1 MKTPLE
7 ILKEQF
13 GYEAF
18 RSPQAEIIEHVL
30 RGESALAVMPTGF
43 GKSLCFQ
50 IPAVLSPGLTLV
62 ISPLIALMKDQVD
75 QACRKGIPAAFI
87 NSSQSREE
95 KDAVLARVVEG
106 KVRVLYATPERFRK
120 AEFWAALEQV
130 QLSLFVVD
138 EAHCISEWGHDFR
151 PDYTRLGDIRKR
163 LGQPTTLAVTATAT
177 GEVRADILKQL
188 DLPHD
193 TQLFISGVD
202 RPNITLKSVEVHGL
216 AEKVRAIVGEH
227 FHVPGPKIVYFSL
240 IQTLQEVSREIHKLG
255 IEHLVY
261 HGQLGASDRRSMQ
274 NRFLR
279 GASNGYAND
288 VMLAT
293 PAFGLGI
300 NKENIRAVI
309 HAELPGSVEAYY
321 QEVGRAGRDGLP
333 AEGLLL
339 FDPDDIA
346 IQMDFIKWANP
357 DPGFLERTYSTLANN
372 TDRVRAEGIDFL
384 RRQLNFYNTRDFRV
398 ETALGTLE
406 RFGFIEGQSQDT
418 WRALEKPT
426 GELMDEELFR
436 KRLSGQHKKLLSMV
450 ELARSENIKEGVIE
464 YFQSES
470 LS

>member
-7 ILKEQF
+7 VLQTQF
-13 GYEAF
+13 GYSAF
-18 RSPQAEIIEHVL
+18 RPPQEEIISHVL
-30 RGESALAVMPTGF
+30 SGSSALAVMPTGF

-50 IPAVLSPGLTLV
+50 IPAVLSEGLTLV
-62 ISPLIALMKDQVD
+62 ISPLVALMKDQVD
-75 QACRKGIPAAFI
+75 QACRKGVKAAFI

-95 KDAVLARVVEG
+95 KEAVLARVVAG
-106 KVRVLYATPERFRK
+106 KVNLLYATPERFRK
-120 AEFWAALEQV
+120 PEFWAALEKRPIA
-130 QLSLFVVD
+130 LFVVD

-151 PDYTRLGDIRKR
+151 PDYTRLGDVRER
-163 LGQPTTLAVTATAT
+163 LGNPTTLAVTATAT
-177 GEVRADILKQL
+177 QDVRADILKQL
-188 DLPHD
+188 HLPND
-193 TQLFISGVD
+193 TSVFLSGVD
-202 RPNITLKSVEVHGL
+202 RPNLHLKSIEVHGL
-216 AEKVRAIVGEH
+216 AEKVRAIIGEH
-227 FHVPGPKIVYFSL
+227 HHVPGPKIVYFSL
-240 IQTLQEVSREIHKLG
+240 IQTLQEVSREIGKLG
-255 IEHLVY
+255 MDHLVY
-261 HGQLGASDRRSMQ
+261 HGQLSNSDRRSMQ
-274 NRFLR
+274 NRFLHDR
-279 GASNGYAND
+279 SE

-357 DPGFLERTYSTLANN
+357 DPGFLERTYSTLLNN
-372 TDRVRAEGIDFL
+372 PDRVRAEGIDFL

-406 RFGFIEGQSQDT
+406 RFGFIEGQSQESWKAVEPPSGDV
-418 WRALEKPT
+418 
-426 GELMDEELFR
+426 MDPELFQ
-436 KRLSGQHKKLLSMV
+436 KRLSGQHKKLLKMV
-450 ELARSENIKEGVIE
+450 ELARSETIKDDIIE

>member
-7 ILKEQF
+7 VLQNQF
-13 GYEAF
+13 GLEAF
-18 RSPQAEIIEHVL
+18 RFPQAEVISHAL
-30 RGESALAVMPTGF
+30 SGRSALAVLPTGF

-50 IPAVLSPGLTLV
+50 IPAVMSSGLTLV

-75 QACRKGIPAAFI
+75 QACRKGVKAAFI

-95 KDAVLARVVEG
+95 KAAVLERVVSG
-106 KVRVLYATPERFRK
+106 KIQILYATPERFRK
-120 AEFWAALEQV
+120 PEFWAALGKRS
-130 QLSLFVVD
+130 LSLFVVD

-151 PDYTRLGDIRKR
+151 PDYTRLGDVRER
-163 LGQPTTLAVTATAT
+163 LGNPATLAVTATAT
-177 GEVRADILKQL
+177 REVREDILKQL
-188 DLPHD
+188 HLLPD
-193 TQLFISGVD
+193 THVFISGVD
-202 RPNITLKSVEVHGL
+202 RPNLNLKSVEVHGI

-227 FHVPGPKIVYFSL
+227 FHVPGPKIIYFSL
-240 IQTLQEVSREIHKLG
+240 IQTLHEVSSAIRKLG

-261 HGQLGASDRRSMQ
+261 HGQLSNGDRRSMQ

-279 GASNGYAND
+279 GEGE

-300 NKENIRAVI
+300 NKDDVRAVI
-309 HAELPGSVEAYY
+309 HGELPGSVEAYY
-321 QEVGRAGRDGLP
+321 QEVGRAGRDGEA

-357 DPGFLERTYSTLANN
+357 DPGFLERTFSTLLNN
-372 TDRVRAEGIDFL
+372 PDRVRAEGVDFL

-406 RFGFIEGQSQDT
+406 RFGFIEGQTPET
-418 WRALEKPT
+418 WRVVEPPS
-426 GELMDEELFR
+426 GDVMDQELYQ
-436 KRLSGQHKKLLSMV
+436 KRISGQHKKLLNMV
-450 ELARSENIKEGVIE
+450 ELARAENIKEKVIE
-464 YFQSES
+464 YFQSEPIS
-470 LS
+470 

>member
-7 ILKEQF
+7 ILQTQF

-18 RSPQAEIIEHVL
+18 RPPQEEVISHVL
-30 RGESALAVMPTGF
+30 AGQSALAVLPTGF

-50 IPAVLSPGLTLV
+50 IPALMSSGLTLV

-75 QACRKGIPAAFI
+75 QACRKGVKAAFI
-87 NSSQSREE
+87 NSSQSRSEKEE
-95 KDAVLARVVEG
+95 VLERVRKG
-106 KVRVLYATPERFRK
+106 RVQILYATPERFRK
-120 AEFWAALEQV
+120 PEFWAALEETP
-130 QLSLFVVD
+130 LALFVVD

-151 PDYTRLGDIRKR
+151 PDYTRLGAVRER
-163 LGQPTTLAVTATAT
+163 LGNPTTLAVTATAT
-177 GEVRADILKQL
+177 REVREDILKQL
-188 DLPHD
+188 NLP
-193 TQLFISGVD
+193 TETRVFLSGVD
-202 RPNITLKSVEVHGL
+202 RPNLTLKSLEVHGIQ
-216 AEKVRAIVGEH
+216 EKVRAIVGEH

-240 IQTLQEVSREIHKLG
+240 IQTLQEVSREISKLG

-261 HGQLGASDRRSMQ
+261 HGQLSSGERRSMQ

-279 GASNGYAND
+279 GEGE

-309 HAELPGSVEAYY
+309 HGELPGSVEAYY
-321 QEVGRAGRDGLP
+321 QEVGRAGRDGQP

-357 DPGFLERTYSTLANN
+357 DPGFLERTYSTLVNN
-372 TDRVRAEGIDFL
+372 PDRVKAEGFEFL

-398 ETALGTLE
+398 ETAMGTLE
-406 RFGFIEGQSQDT
+406 RFGFIEGQTPET
-418 WRALEKPT
+418 WRPLEPPS
-426 GELMDEELFR
+426 GEVMSVELHE
-436 KRLSGQHKKLLSMV
+436 KRMSGQHKKLLKMV
-450 ELARSENIKEGVIE
+450 ELARAPDIKESVIE
-464 YFQSES
+464 YFQSEP